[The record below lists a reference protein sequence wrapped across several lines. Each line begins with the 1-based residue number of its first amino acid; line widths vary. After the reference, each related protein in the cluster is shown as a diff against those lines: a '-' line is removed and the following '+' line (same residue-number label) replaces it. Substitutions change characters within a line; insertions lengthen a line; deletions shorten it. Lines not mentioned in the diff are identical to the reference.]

1 MAVIIPT
8 SGQTWCTI
16 IGGRF
21 SYTYD
26 GDIYRACEFKPNNQ
40 SCLSNWCWNT
50 PVNVTAINIFS
61 GHYHESN
68 HAYIYMINGL
78 VNGSWV
84 RLLGGWG
91 SGVKIHPT
99 HKGWYKININ
109 CDNCTGIEIATM
121 HPSGAPIPSISDI
134 NFDYTA
140 APPPPEEGK
149 AVITK
154 VEAPETFEPN
164 KTFPIRVTFR
174 NDGGGDYFFVRIIN
188 RDTGENIHELRV
200 HLSSG
205 TSWTTYHSI
214 NISQGT
220 DFHCRAEAGHEE

>member
-1 MAVIIPT
+1 MFENLFKNMQLSA
-8 SGQTWCTI
+8 
-16 IGGRF
+16 IGTKVVDDTEDF
-21 SYTYD
+21 T
-26 GDIYRACEFKPNNQ
+26 
-40 SCLSNWCWNT
+40 
-50 PVNVTAINIFS
+50 
-61 GHYHESN
+61 
-68 HAYIYMINGL
+68 
-78 VNGSWV
+78 V
-84 RLLGGWG
+84 R
-91 SGVKIHPT
+91 VYVP
-99 HKGWYKININ
+99 
-109 CDNCTGIEIATM
+109 
-121 HPSGAPIPSISDI
+121 
-134 NFDYTA
+134 
-140 APPPPEEGK
+140 PPPPEEGK